1 MSSDILVIGGGAA
14 GMMAA
19 LFAARGGAKVTLLEK
34 NEKLG
39 KKVYIT
45 GKGRCNVTNACEDV
59 DEFLREVPRN
69 PRFLYSALRH
79 FGPFDMLSLL
89 SDLGCETKIER
100 GRRAF
105 PVSDHASDVTKALEK
120 GLRHAGVEI
129 RFHSEVKRILTEES
143 RVTGVLLTDGRVL
156 PAAAVIVCAGGLSY
170 PSTGST
176 GDGLK
181 WAKELGLNV
190 SPTLPSLVGL
200 RTKEAWPAE
209 LQGLTLKNICLT
221 GYSYD
226 KMTKKAQL
234 SVSAGPEWEHAE
246 RHGMILY
253 SELGE
258 LLFTHFGVSGPLAL
272 TLSSHLPEDGRCEA
286 TLNLK
291 PGLTPEQLD
300 QRLTRELSAAG
311 KKQLSTVMQTLLP
324 QRFAALFP
332 ALCGLDGKTP
342 CSQVSAKMRK
352 AIADHLQ
359 SLPLTI
365 IGTRPIDEAV
375 VTRGGVDV
383 KGVSPNTLE
392 SKAVKGLYF
401 AGEVLDVDAHTG
413 GYNLQIAWST
423 GALAG
428 KSAAAAQKEGN
439 A

>member
-1 MSSDILVIGGGAA
+1 MEPSIIVIGGGAA

-19 LFAARGGAKVTLLEK
+19 LFAARGGARVTLLEK

-120 GLRHAGVEI
+120 GLRQAGADI
-129 RFHSEVKRILTEES
+129 RLHCEVKRILTEES
-143 RVTGVLLTDGRVL
+143 HVNGVLLTDGRVL

-209 LQGLTLKNICLT
+209 LQGLTLKNVCLT
-221 GYSYD
+221 GHSCG
-226 KMTKKAQL
+226 KML
-234 SVSAGPEWEHAE
+234 F
-246 RHGMILY
+246 

-272 TLSSHLPEDGRCEA
+272 TLSSHLPESGRCEA
-286 TLNLK
+286 MMNLK

-311 KKQLSTVMQTLLP
+311 KKQLSTVLQTLLP
-324 QRFAALFP
+324 MRFAALFP
-332 ALCGLDGKTP
+332 TLCGLDGKTP

-352 AIADHLQ
+352 VIADHLQ
-359 SLPLTI
+359 ALPLTI

-383 KGVSPNTLE
+383 KGISPNTME

-428 KSAAAAQKEGN
+428 KSAAAAQKEGLP
-439 A
+439 

>member
-120 GLRHAGVEI
+120 GMRQAGVEI
-129 RFHSEVKRILTEES
+129 RLHSEVKRILTEES
-143 RVTGVLLTDGRVL
+143 RVIGLLLADGRVL
-156 PAAAVIVCAGGLSY
+156 SSTAVIVCAGGLSY

-190 SPTLPSLVGL
+190 SPALPSLVGL
-200 RTKEAWPAE
+200 RTKETWPAD
-209 LQGLTLKNICLT
+209 LQGLTLKNICLN
-221 GYSYD
+221 GYSCD
-226 KMTKKAQL
+226 KM
-234 SVSAGPEWEHAE
+234 
-246 RHGMILY
+246 IY

-258 LLFTHFGVSGPLAL
+258 LLFTHFGISGPLAL
-272 TLSSHLPEDGRCEA
+272 TLSSHLPESGKAEA
-286 TLNLK
+286 ALNLK

-300 QRLTRELSAAG
+300 QRLTRELSTAG

-332 ALCGLDGKTP
+332 ALCGLDGKIL

-359 SLPLTI
+359 ALPLTVV
-365 IGTRPIDEAV
+365 GTRPIDEAII
-375 VTRGGVDV
+375 TRGGVDV
-383 KGVSPNTLE
+383 KGVSPNTME
-392 SKAVKGLYF
+392 CKALKGLYF

-439 A
+439 P

>member
-1 MSSDILVIGGGAA
+1 MESRIIVVGGGAA
-14 GMMAA
+14 GMLAA

-59 DEFLREVPRN
+59 EAFLREVPRN
-69 PRFLYSALRH
+69 PRFLYSALRF

-89 SDLGCETKIER
+89 HDLGCETKIER

-120 GLRHAGVEI
+120 GLRQAGADI
-129 RFHSEVKRILTEES
+129 RLHSEVKRILTEEN
-143 RVTGVLLTDGRVL
+143 RVTGALLTNGQVL
-156 PAAAVIVCAGGLSY
+156 PADAVIVCTGGVSY

-181 WAKELGLNV
+181 WARDLGMKV
-190 SPTLPSLVGL
+190 SPALPSLVGL

-221 GYSYD
+221 GYSCG
-226 KMTKKAQL
+226 K
-234 SVSAGPEWEHAE
+234 
-246 RHGMILY
+246 IIY

-258 LLFTHFGVSGPLAL
+258 LLFTHFGVSGPLVIE
-272 TLSSHLPEDGRCEA
+272 LSSHLPETGKAEA
-286 TLNLK
+286 ALNLK
-291 PGLTPEQLD
+291 PGLTREQLD

-311 KKQLSTVMQTLLP
+311 KKQLSTVLQTLLP
-324 QRFAALFP
+324 MRFAALFP

-342 CSQVSAKMRK
+342 CSQVSAKMR
-352 AIADHLQ
+352 ATIAEKLQ
-359 SLPLTI
+359 ALPLTI
-365 IGTRPIDEAV
+365 IGTQPIEEAII
-375 VTRGGVDV
+375 TRGGVDA

-392 SKAVKGLYF
+392 SKAVKRLYF
-401 AGEVLDVDAHTG
+401 AGEALDVDAHTG

-428 KSAAAAQKEGN
+428 KSAASAKKEGN